1 MTTENTENQVPS
13 SRERYLAEPAAG
25 DALYESGWRHYMS
38 ENHPQA
44 QEDFRRA
51 LELSPNHPA
60 IFYALGLTLQASGQK
75 QEAIQ
80 AFQKVV
86 SLIENPPDELRDRA
100 TIMTRLANGHI
111 SRMTKGEWDMKDED
125 LDMLDESKK
134 DPKEPK
140 DDRL

>member
-1 MTTENTENQVPS
+1 MTTENEVPS
-13 SRERYLAEPAAG
+13 SRERYISEPRAG
-25 DALYESGWRHYMS
+25 DEFYESGWRQYMN

-51 LELSPNHPA
+51 LELSPDHPD
-60 IFYALGLTLQASGQK
+60 IIYALGLTLQASGHK
-75 QEAIQ
+75 EEAIR

-111 SRMTKGEWDMKDED
+111 SRMTKGEWDMKDEE
-125 LDMLDESKK
+125 LDMLDENKK
-134 DPKEPK
+134 DPE
-140 DDRL
+140 DRL